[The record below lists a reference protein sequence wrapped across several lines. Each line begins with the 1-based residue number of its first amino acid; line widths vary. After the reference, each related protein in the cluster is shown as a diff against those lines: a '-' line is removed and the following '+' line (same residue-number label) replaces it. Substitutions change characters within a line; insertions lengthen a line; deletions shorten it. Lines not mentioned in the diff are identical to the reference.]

1 MNRKKIYNLVVEKL
15 RAIQDI
21 SEGENVVINEDTVP
35 IGGLA
40 GFDSLNGLEF
50 TTMIDEVIPLDKNV
64 RLCVSVDGKKPLSV
78 KQIVSQLMDICG
90 I

>member
-21 SEGENVVINEDTVP
+21 SEGENVVINEDKVP

-50 TTMIDEVIPLDKNV
+50 TIMINEIIPLDKKV
-64 RLCVSVDGKKPLSV
+64 RLCVSDDGKKPLRV
-78 KQIVSQLMDICG
+78 KQIVDRLMGICG

>member
-15 RAIQDI
+15 RIIQNL

-50 TTMIDEVIPLDKNV
+50 TIMINEIIPIDKKV
-64 RLCVSVDGKKPLSV
+64 RLCVSDDGKKPLSV
-78 KQIVSQLMDICG
+78 KQIVDRLMDICG